1 MKQTRKT
8 PSYIFLDLAQMANGA
23 ASALGNLRSEIDV
36 IRAGRADRQAAA
48 SGSVPREDFDA
59 ALSRIEA
66 LAARIAVLEARLDAL
81 AQTPVTTK
89 SNLPGPRK
97 QNQQKRQKKSDQCRL
112 LRMLDFCKNHTKCGQ
127 DLSRPLHFVLNS
139 SGKFVIF
146 IRIDVLSGQ
155 VL

>member
-36 IRAGRADRQAAA
+36 LRAGRADRQAAA

-66 LAARIAVLEARLDAL
+66 LAARIAVLEARLDVL
-81 AQTPVTTK
+81 VKTPVTTK
-89 SNLPGPRK
+89 TKPVRPAKAKSA
-97 QNQQKRQKKSDQCRL
+97 KKA
-112 LRMLDFCKNHTKCGQ
+112 KK
-127 DLSRPLHFVLNS
+127 V
-139 SGKFVIF
+139 
-146 IRIDVLSGQ
+146 
-155 VL
+155 

>member
-23 ASALGNLRSEIDV
+23 VSALGNLRSEIDV

-66 LAARIAVLEARLDAL
+66 LAARIALLEARLDSL

-89 SNLPGPRK
+89 TKAARPAKAKSA
-97 QNQQKRQKKSDQCRL
+97 KKA
-112 LRMLDFCKNHTKCGQ
+112 KK
-127 DLSRPLHFVLNS
+127 V
-139 SGKFVIF
+139 
-146 IRIDVLSGQ
+146 
-155 VL
+155 

>member
-1 MKQTRKT
+1 MKQMRKT

-48 SGSVPREDFDA
+48 SGSVAREDFDA

-81 AQTPVTTK
+81 SRTPV
-89 SNLPGPRK
+89 S
-97 QNQQKRQKKSDQCRL
+97 KKS
-112 LRMLDFCKNHTKCGQ
+112 KPA
-127 DLSRPLHFVLNS
+127 RPAKAKSAKKAKKV
-139 SGKFVIF
+139 
-146 IRIDVLSGQ
+146 
-155 VL
+155 

>member
-8 PSYIFLDLAQMANGA
+8 PSYIFLDLVQMANGA

-89 SNLPGPRK
+89 TKPAQPAKAKSA
-97 QNQQKRQKKSDQCRL
+97 KKA
-112 LRMLDFCKNHTKCGQ
+112 KN
-127 DLSRPLHFVLNS
+127 V
-139 SGKFVIF
+139 
-146 IRIDVLSGQ
+146 
-155 VL
+155 

>member
-66 LAARIAVLEARLDAL
+66 IAARIAVLEARLDAM
-81 AQTPVTTK
+81 AKTPVTTK
-89 SNLPGPRK
+89 SKPARPAK
-97 QNQQKRQKKSDQCRL
+97 AKSAKKA
-112 LRMLDFCKNHTKCGQ
+112 KKA
-127 DLSRPLHFVLNS
+127 
-139 SGKFVIF
+139 
-146 IRIDVLSGQ
+146 
-155 VL
+155 

>member
-8 PSYIFLDLAQMANGA
+8 PSHIFFDLAQMANGA

-48 SGSVPREDFDA
+48 SGAVPREDFDA

-89 SNLPGPRK
+89 SKPARPAK
-97 QNQQKRQKKSDQCRL
+97 AKSAKKA
-112 LRMLDFCKNHTKCGQ
+112 KK
-127 DLSRPLHFVLNS
+127 V
-139 SGKFVIF
+139 
-146 IRIDVLSGQ
+146 
-155 VL
+155 

>member
-66 LAARIAVLEARLDAL
+66 LAARIAVLEARLDVL
-81 AQTPVTTK
+81 AQTSVATK
-89 SNLPGPRK
+89 SKPARPAK
-97 QNQQKRQKKSDQCRL
+97 AKSAKKA
-112 LRMLDFCKNHTKCGQ
+112 KK
-127 DLSRPLHFVLNS
+127 V
-139 SGKFVIF
+139 
-146 IRIDVLSGQ
+146 
-155 VL
+155 

>member
-1 MKQTRKT
+1 LNCPYGLHCLFRARRFIFRAGCLNFQELSVKGKTRVMKQTRKT

-66 LAARIAVLEARLDAL
+66 IAARIAVLEARLDAL
-81 AQTPVTTK
+81 AQTPVMTK
-89 SNLPGPRK
+89 SKPARSSK
-97 QNQQKRQKKSDQCRL
+97 AKSTKKA
-112 LRMLDFCKNHTKCGQ
+112 KK
-127 DLSRPLHFVLNS
+127 V
-139 SGKFVIF
+139 
-146 IRIDVLSGQ
+146 
-155 VL
+155 

>member
-59 ALSRIEA
+59 ALSRIQA
-66 LAARIAVLEARLDAL
+66 LAARITVLEARLDSP
-81 AQTPVTTK
+81 AQTLKKPKTK
-89 SNLPGPRK
+89 AGRSAK
-97 QNQQKRQKKSDQCRL
+97 AKSTKKV
-112 LRMLDFCKNHTKCGQ
+112 KKA
-127 DLSRPLHFVLNS
+127 
-139 SGKFVIF
+139 
-146 IRIDVLSGQ
+146 
-155 VL
+155 

>member
-36 IRAGRADRQAAA
+36 IRYGRADRQAAA

-81 AQTPVTTK
+81 EKTPVTTK
-89 SNLPGPRK
+89 TKPARPARAKSAK
-97 QNQQKRQKKSDQCRL
+97 KAKKSD
-112 LRMLDFCKNHTKCGQ
+112 
-127 DLSRPLHFVLNS
+127 
-139 SGKFVIF
+139 
-146 IRIDVLSGQ
+146 
-155 VL
+155 

>member
-8 PSYIFLDLAQMANGA
+8 PSYFFLDLAQMANGA

-48 SGSVPREDFDA
+48 SGSVLREDFDS
-59 ALSRIEA
+59 ALTRIEA

-89 SNLPGPRK
+89 TKSARPAK
-97 QNQQKRQKKSDQCRL
+97 AKSAKKA
-112 LRMLDFCKNHTKCGQ
+112 KK
-127 DLSRPLHFVLNS
+127 V
-139 SGKFVIF
+139 
-146 IRIDVLSGQ
+146 
-155 VL
+155 

>member
-1 MKQTRKT
+1 MKQARKT

-66 LAARIAVLEARLDAL
+66 LAARIALLEARLDTL
-81 AQTPVTTK
+81 AQTRVTTK
-89 SNLPGPRK
+89 TKPVRPAKAKSA
-97 QNQQKRQKKSDQCRL
+97 KKA
-112 LRMLDFCKNHTKCGQ
+112 KK
-127 DLSRPLHFVLNS
+127 V
-139 SGKFVIF
+139 
-146 IRIDVLSGQ
+146 
-155 VL
+155 

>member
-8 PSYIFLDLAQMANGA
+8 PSYIFRDLAQMANGA

-89 SNLPGPRK
+89 TKSARPAK
-97 QNQQKRQKKSDQCRL
+97 AKSAKKA
-112 LRMLDFCKNHTKCGQ
+112 KK
-127 DLSRPLHFVLNS
+127 V
-139 SGKFVIF
+139 
-146 IRIDVLSGQ
+146 
-155 VL
+155 

>member
-8 PSYIFLDLAQMANGA
+8 PSFIFLDLAQMANGA

-66 LAARIAVLEARLDAL
+66 LAARIALLEARLDAL
-81 AQTPVTTK
+81 GQTPVTTK
-89 SNLPGPRK
+89 TTSARPSK
-97 QNQQKRQKKSDQCRL
+97 AKSAKKA
-112 LRMLDFCKNHTKCGQ
+112 KK
-127 DLSRPLHFVLNS
+127 
-139 SGKFVIF
+139 I
-146 IRIDVLSGQ
+146 
-155 VL
+155 

>member
-23 ASALGNLRSEIDV
+23 ASALGNLRSEFDV
-36 IRAGRADRQAAA
+36 IRAGYADRQAAA

-66 LAARIAVLEARLDAL
+66 IAARIAVLEARLDAL

-89 SNLPGPRK
+89 SKSARPSK
-97 QNQQKRQKKSDQCRL
+97 AKSTKKA
-112 LRMLDFCKNHTKCGQ
+112 KK
-127 DLSRPLHFVLNS
+127 V
-139 SGKFVIF
+139 
-146 IRIDVLSGQ
+146 
-155 VL
+155 

>member
-81 AQTPVTTK
+81 AQTPEKIK
-89 SNLPGPRK
+89 SKPARLAK
-97 QNQQKRQKKSDQCRL
+97 AKSAKRAKK
-112 LRMLDFCKNHTKCGQ
+112 
-127 DLSRPLHFVLNS
+127 V
-139 SGKFVIF
+139 
-146 IRIDVLSGQ
+146 
-155 VL
+155 

>member
-36 IRAGRADRQAAA
+36 FRAGRADRQAAA

-89 SNLPGPRK
+89 IKTARPAKAKSA
-97 QNQQKRQKKSDQCRL
+97 KKA
-112 LRMLDFCKNHTKCGQ
+112 KK
-127 DLSRPLHFVLNS
+127 V
-139 SGKFVIF
+139 
-146 IRIDVLSGQ
+146 
-155 VL
+155 

>member
-8 PSYIFLDLAQMANGA
+8 PSHIFFDLAQMANGA

-48 SGSVPREDFDA
+48 SGAVPREDFDA

-81 AQTPVTTK
+81 AQAPGTAKNTRPRPAKAK
-89 SNLPGPRK
+89 SA
-97 QNQQKRQKKSDQCRL
+97 KKA
-112 LRMLDFCKNHTKCGQ
+112 KK
-127 DLSRPLHFVLNS
+127 V
-139 SGKFVIF
+139 
-146 IRIDVLSGQ
+146 
-155 VL
+155 

>member
-36 IRAGRADRQAAA
+36 IRAGRADRRAAA

-66 LAARIAVLEARLDAL
+66 LAARIAVLEARLDSL
-81 AQTPVTTK
+81 AQTSVTTK
-89 SNLPGPRK
+89 SKTARSAK
-97 QNQQKRQKKSDQCRL
+97 AKSAKKA
-112 LRMLDFCKNHTKCGQ
+112 KK
-127 DLSRPLHFVLNS
+127 V
-139 SGKFVIF
+139 
-146 IRIDVLSGQ
+146 
-155 VL
+155 

>member
-66 LAARIAVLEARLDAL
+66 LAARIAVLEARLDVL
-81 AQTPVTTK
+81 AKTPVTTK
-89 SNLPGPRK
+89 SKPARSAK
-97 QNQQKRQKKSDQCRL
+97 AKSAKKA
-112 LRMLDFCKNHTKCGQ
+112 KK
-127 DLSRPLHFVLNS
+127 V
-139 SGKFVIF
+139 
-146 IRIDVLSGQ
+146 
-155 VL
+155 

>member
-23 ASALGNLRSEIDV
+23 ASALGNLRSEMDV

-48 SGSVPREDFDA
+48 SGSVPREDFDS

-81 AQTPVTTK
+81 AQTPVMTK
-89 SNLPGPRK
+89 SKPARPAKRK
-97 QNQQKRQKKSDQCRL
+97 SAKKA
-112 LRMLDFCKNHTKCGQ
+112 KK
-127 DLSRPLHFVLNS
+127 V
-139 SGKFVIF
+139 
-146 IRIDVLSGQ
+146 
-155 VL
+155 

>member
-66 LAARIAVLEARLDAL
+66 IAARIAVLEARLDAL
-81 AQTPVTTK
+81 AQTSVATK
-89 SNLPGPRK
+89 SKPVRPAK
-97 QNQQKRQKKSDQCRL
+97 AKSAKKA
-112 LRMLDFCKNHTKCGQ
+112 KK
-127 DLSRPLHFVLNS
+127 V
-139 SGKFVIF
+139 
-146 IRIDVLSGQ
+146 
-155 VL
+155 